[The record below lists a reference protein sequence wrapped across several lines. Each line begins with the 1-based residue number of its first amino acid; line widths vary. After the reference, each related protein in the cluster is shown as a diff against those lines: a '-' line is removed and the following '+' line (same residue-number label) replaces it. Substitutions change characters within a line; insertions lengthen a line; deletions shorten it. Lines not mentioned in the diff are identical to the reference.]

1 MKRVFLTTLLLCLLS
16 VDYLQAQ
23 AEDSVLFSIIIK
35 NGHVI
40 DTKNGIDEVMDV
52 ALNDGKVA
60 LIAKEIEGRATQV
73 VDASGMYVVPGLI
86 DIYWTMGDIHPD
98 GHTFRHGVTTVV
110 NGSGVNWQ
118 TFPDYK
124 RDIIDR
130 SQTRVLTFLNIRG
143 DGYEGGANEINTGD
157 VQASMSA
164 RIAQMFREH
173 IVGFE
178 TTGQNFPAVN
188 RAVEAGN
195 QAEMPIL
202 TDGGRKHPQNSLEK
216 LFMEHMRPGDIYT
229 HTYTILEDLNARET
243 LVDVQSGVL
252 RPHILEAQERGII
265 FDVGHGSAFRYS
277 LALPA
282 RDQGFWPNT
291 ISTNLS
297 RGSINAFAKSM
308 LNVMS
313 KFLDMGMPV
322 EGVIERSTWNP
333 AQAIQREEI
342 GHLTPG
348 AIADIAIIKIREGE
362 FGFFET
368 AGYKREGSQKF
379 ECEMTIKGGRI
390 VWDLNGIAEPLNN
403 YYRDGTQF
411 RGHRF

>member
-1 MKRVFLTTLLLCLLS
+1 MKRVLLTTLLLCLLS

-40 DTKNGIDEVMDV
+40 DPKNGIDEVMDV

-60 LIAKEIEGRATQV
+60 LIAEEIQGRATQI
-73 VDASGMYVVPGLI
+73 VDATGMYVVPGLI

-143 DGYEGGANEINTGD
+143 DGYESGANEINTGD

-243 LVDVQSGVL
+243 LVDVQSGEL

-322 EGVIERSTWNP
+322 EGVVERSTWNP

-348 AIADIAIIKIREGE
+348 AIADIAILKIREGE

-368 AGYKREGSQKF
+368 AGYKREGTQKF

>member
-1 MKRVFLTTLLLCLLS
+1 MKRVLLTTLLLCLLP
-16 VDYLQAQ
+16 VDYLHAQ

-40 DTKNGIDEVMDV
+40 DSKNGIDEVMDV

-73 VDASGMYVVPGLI
+73 VDATGMYVVPGLI

-243 LVDVQSGVL
+243 LVDVQSGEL

-348 AIADIAIIKIREGE
+348 AIADIAILKIREGE

-368 AGYKREGSQKF
+368 AGYKREGNQKF